1 MVDGDL
7 EVGLQFVPH
16 FARVAADH
24 RERCL
29 HVFRRLKGGHPAVA
43 ESCHPPIALL
53 DVPSLIQVRVGG
65 DPYGNRLL
73 NRTRQHGE
81 VAKAPILSI
90 VIDVLAGRG
99 EPQYLDRLLHATHP
113 AGGLDPEMGKLL
125 LEGTSARL
133 GLALTGYENGAPAG
147 EEIETSP
154 LVGKHQSIAQRR
166 AGEARRSDTHASG
179 AGSDRSQVWRKWSR
193 QP

>member
-7 EVGLQFVPH
+7 EVGLWFVPH

-29 HVFRRLKGGHPAVA
+29 HVFGRLKGGHPAVA
-43 ESCHPPIALL
+43 EPRHPPITLL
-53 DVPSLIQVRVGG
+53 DVPSLFQVGVGG
-65 DPYGNRLL
+65 DPDRNRLL

-81 VAKAPILSI
+81 VAEAAIFSI
-90 VIDVLAGRG
+90 VIDVLVGRG
-99 EPQYLDRLLHATHP
+99 EPQYLDRLLHAAHP

-125 LEGTSARL
+125 REVSSAPP
-133 GLALTGYENGAPAG
+133 GLALTGYENSAPPG

-154 LVGKHQSIAQRR
+154 LVGKHQSDCA
-166 AGEARRSDTHASG
+166 AGWWRSTPVRCARE
-179 AGSDRSQVWRKWSR
+179 
-193 QP
+193 